1 MAWTNYKVVLRL
13 LTPLHIGHMKL
24 GNVQRTRPYVTGK
37 ALWGA
42 LTARLTRDVPAL
54 GGDYAQVGV
63 RVNDELAFSYF
74 YPTDHEDGTV
84 SLWPWDDAD
93 DFAWKY
99 MNTYASTALNYNHNS
114 AEDGSLHETEFIA
127 PTTRDSQ
134 AVNLVGYIFER
145 DDCALPWRDA
155 LDRLQLG
162 GERTYGW
169 GRVKRVTC
177 EKVAEVW
184 DGWTVELDNDKP
196 VLRAQGDTAT
206 LYAHLDAR
214 TIDAIQG
221 RVEPLVGR
229 ETKDAGAHGKEL
241 KEAKICWMPGATV
254 AKDTT
259 VQIGAGGIW
268 QMVES

>member
-1 MAWTNYKVVLRL
+1 MTWTNYQVVLRL
-13 LTPLHIGHMKL
+13 LTPLHIGQMKL
-24 GNVQRTRPYVTGK
+24 GNVQRTRHYVTGK

-42 LTARLTRDVPAL
+42 FTARLTRDVPTL
-54 GGDYAQVGV
+54 GGNYVTVGD
-63 RVNDELAFSYF
+63 RVNTELAFTYF
-74 YPTDHEDGTV
+74 YPAVGEKV
-84 SLWPWDDAD
+84 EPFPWENAD
-93 DFAWKY
+93 EFAWRY
-99 MNTYASTALNYNHNS
+99 LNTYASTALNYDHNS
-114 AEDGSLHETEFIA
+114 AAEGSLHETEFIA
-127 PTTRDSQ
+127 PTTRDGQ

-145 DDCALPWRDA
+145 DGCTLPWRDA

-169 GRVKRVTC
+169 GRVKQVTC
-177 EKVAEVW
+177 EKAARVW
-184 DGWTVELDNDKP
+184 DGWTVGLDNDKP

-229 ETKDAGAHGKEL
+229 ETKDAGAHGREL
-241 KEAKICWMPGATV
+241 GGAQTCWMPGATV
-254 AKDTT
+254 AKDTS